1 MKTLGKPRM
10 KHSKFFGLSKK
21 KRILLL
27 ALELSLCS
35 GNVLAATETE
45 FQTPEYY
52 ASFGLDVINAASAYA
67 KGYSGKGII
76 LGVCDQP
83 ANFLHP
89 EFASKSF
96 AKMLRDSWMTGGQPG
111 VYDWSKLDHGTHV
124 AGIMAADRDGVGMH
138 GVSYHAGLAGTPL

>member
-1 MKTLGKPRM
+1 MKKLVKLRI

-27 ALELSLCS
+27 ALGLSLCS

-52 ASFGLDVINAASAYA
+52 ASSGLDVINAASAYA

-83 ANFLHP
+83 ANSSIPNLQ
-89 EFASKSF
+89 ARILLK
-96 AKMLRDSWMTGGQPG
+96 
-111 VYDWSKLDHGTHV
+111 
-124 AGIMAADRDGVGMH
+124 
-138 GVSYHAGLAGTPL
+138 